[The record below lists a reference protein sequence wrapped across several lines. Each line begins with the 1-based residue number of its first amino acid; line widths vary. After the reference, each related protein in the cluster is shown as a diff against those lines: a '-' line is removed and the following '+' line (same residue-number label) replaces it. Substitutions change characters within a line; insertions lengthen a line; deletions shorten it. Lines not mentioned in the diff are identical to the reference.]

1 MIDRSLMKKD
11 IRFGTLAVDGSMVTP
26 RQLGIAVSIQ
36 MKEDLN
42 DNLHRFLGEILVE
55 LGFMD
60 MFQVKEILER
70 QSRL

>member
-1 MIDRSLMKKD
+1 MKKD
-11 IRFGTLAVDGSMVTP
+11 IRIGTLAVDGSMVTP

>member
-1 MIDRSLMKKD
+1 MKKD
-11 IRFGTLAVDGSMVTP
+11 IRFGTLAVERSMVTQ

-60 MFQVKEILER
+60 MFQVKEILKR

>member
-1 MIDRSLMKKD
+1 MKKD
-11 IRFGTLAVDGSMVTP
+11 IRFGTLAVERSMVTQ
-26 RQLGIAVSIQ
+26 RQLGIAVSIP

-60 MFQVKEILER
+60 MFQVKEILKR